1 MQEVN
6 ATVFLR
12 YNRPTVKTLSEM
24 VGETTLVRSVVLDQ
38 QHPVVAK
45 LIAVENGNGIWVE
58 CQEITEHW
66 LAEFKMSTTPRT
78 LVWFVPFAQIA
89 WILGAEDYPA
99 LSEKSFGV

>member
-24 VGETTLVRSVVLDQ
+24 VGETTLVRSVVLDP

-45 LIAVENGNGIWVE
+45 LIAVEMEMESG
-58 CQEITEHW
+58 
-66 LAEFKMSTTPRT
+66 
-78 LVWFVPFAQIA
+78 
-89 WILGAEDYPA
+89 
-99 LSEKSFGV
+99 